1 MRWSHKTKE
10 ELVTEIRH
18 LKKELRVLEV
28 NERGNGTRLS
38 VAEELQKTVEN
49 LNLVGIVIEEDGVII
64 FCNVFA
70 SKMLGYE
77 FGELVGQNFFEVL
90 VPSEERELRF
100 TAFQQAMVKGG
111 LFEQKERTV
120 LTKAAQ
126 IKFVELN
133 STVFNDATEDTKYLT
148 IIGEDVTE
156 RRKVAEALGRSNAQL
171 QDIINNTSDL
181 IQLISMSGRFLYVNK
196 AWLEITGYGSD
207 ELANLRLKDILHP
220 DFAEEALLK
229 FDKIKAGEKIPDFEV
244 VFRRKDGRRLYLSGS
259 VNCRYDKETPT
270 AFRCIFHNSTA
281 KVRAERSS
289 KLYASIAQATIR
301 STNLDDLYV
310 NIHKELGEVID
321 VKNFF
326 IAQYDSAKSYLY
338 FPYYIDEYFD
348 SRVHFTKRKLGNGLT
363 EYAIA
368 ANKPL
373 ILRDEEI
380 YKLAEE
386 KSIYLYGVV
395 PKVMICV
402 PLRIGN
408 KVTGIIGLKSYERQ
422 NKYEQRDLELLD
434 FISGQVALA
443 IARKQAEDALA
454 RETAR
459 LTAIIE
465 GSSHLMWSVNRKM
478 LLTSFNQ
485 EYAQLIENQLNV
497 RPELTSS
504 NEKTGFRMVSQNDRR
519 VLEQKYKLAF
529 KGDQQHFEVQLDTP
543 DGEEK
548 WVEVYLNPI
557 INNDIIEEV
566 SGIGRDITDLKK
578 YQHDIVQ
585 AKEEAERSLK
595 VKERFLAN
603 MSHEIRTPMNG
614 VIGMIDLLTDTPL
627 NVEQKDYVLTIKK
640 SSETLLHILN
650 DILDL
655 AKIEAGKMALH
666 EAPLVF
672 KDVFDRLQ
680 ALFSQLATVKNNKI
694 ICTFAENLPDFVIA
708 DETRLLQI
716 LSNLTSNALKFT
728 ENGTVNISVSLVEK
742 RGKFNRIKVDV
753 EDSGIG
759 ITEENL
765 KMLFNAF
772 QQVDNS
778 TKKSFG
784 GTGLGLAI
792 SKELCRMMKGEVG
805 VTSEWGKGSTFWFTV
820 ELKET
825 LISPMMAKKDEPVF
839 KVLNHFD
846 KYHPYLLVV
855 DDNATNRKVASEI
868 LKKSGCE
875 VITADSGQKA
885 IKLVQASILDKPF
898 DIIFMDIQMPE
909 MDGIETTEHLRK
921 LNTKLPPIIAMTAYA
936 MKEDRDRFMANG
948 MNDYVPKPIRAEVLV
963 RKVAEWTAGQ
973 LSVISKQSS
982 DKISSPNNGLQTVNQ
997 QPQIESRTPEQ
1008 TSNIEHQTSNIEHP
1022 ISSIENFEILDQE
1035 IIKQLADSVGG
1046 DMSFVASILQGFE
1059 EEATEQIQ
1067 NAIEGYKANNCKQV
1081 QGELHTLKGNSGTL
1095 GAMRLHEITRIIEEK
1110 AKHCDFQLFK
1120 NEIVILQE
1128 EFEKFKKE
1136 IAKMSSE
1143 FYFIGSG
1150 SPPD

>member
-1 MRWSHKTKE
+1 MRWTHKTKE
-10 ELVTEIRH
+10 DLIAEIRH

-28 NERGNGTRLS
+28 NERSGEMPLS
-38 VAEELQKTVEN
+38 MASELEKTVEN
-49 LNLVGIVIEEDGVII
+49 LNLVGIVLEDNGTI
-64 FCNVFA
+64 VFSNSFA
-70 SKMLGYE
+70 NRVLGYE
-77 FGELVGQNFFEVL
+77 SGELVGKNFFDVL
-90 VPSEERELRF
+90 VPIEEREQRILSF
-100 TAFQQAMVKGG
+100 NQALEKGG
-111 LFEQKERTV
+111 LFEQRERTM
-120 LTKAAQ
+120 LSKTNQ
-126 IKFVELN
+126 IRYVELN
-133 STVFNDATEDTKYLT
+133 STIFNDATEDVRYLT
-148 IIGEDVTE
+148 VIGEDVTE
-156 RRKVAEALGRSNAQL
+156 RRKVAEALSRSNAQL

-196 AWLEITGYGSD
+196 AWLDITGYESD
-207 ELANLRLKDILHP
+207 ELATLRLKDILHP

-229 FDKIKAGEKIPDFEV
+229 FEKIKNGEKIADFEV

-259 VNCRYDKETPT
+259 VNCRYEKETPT
-270 AFRCIFHNSTA
+270 AYRCIFHNSTA

-289 KLYASIAQATIR
+289 NLYSNIAQATIR

-310 NIHKELGEVID
+310 NIHQELGKVID

-386 KSIYLYGVV
+386 KKIYLYGVV

-443 IARKQAEDALA
+443 IARKQAEDILA

-465 GSSHLMWSVNRKM
+465 GSSHLMWSVNRRM

-485 EYAQLIENQLNV
+485 EYLQLIENQLGV
-497 RPELTSS
+497 KPQLTLST
-504 NEKTGFRMVSQNDRR
+504 EKMGFRMVSFADRK
-519 VLEQKYKLAF
+519 VLEEKYKLAF
-529 KGDQQHFEVQLDTP
+529 KGEQQHFEVQLDSP

-548 WVEVYLNPI
+548 WVEVFLNPI
-557 INNDIIEEV
+557 KNNGNIEEV
-566 SGIGRDITDLKK
+566 SGIGRDITNLKK
-578 YQHDIVQ
+578 YQQDIVK
-585 AKEEAERSLK
+585 AKDEAERSLK

-614 VIGMIDLLTDTPL
+614 VIGMIDLMIDTPL
-627 NVEQKDYVLTIKK
+627 NEEQKDYVQTIRK

-655 AKIEAGKMALH
+655 AKIEAGKMALN
-666 EAPLVF
+666 EAPIVF
-672 KDVFDRLQ
+672 KDIFDRLQ
-680 ALFSQLATVKNNKI
+680 SLFNQVATAKNNKI
-694 ICTFAENLPDFVIA
+694 ITEYDDNLPEFVIA

-716 LSNLTSNALKFT
+716 LSNFTSNALKFT
-728 ENGTVNISVSLVEK
+728 ENGIVRIKSSLVER
-742 RGKFNRIKVDV
+742 RGKFNRIKV
-753 EDSGIG
+753 EIIDSGIG

-765 KMLFNAF
+765 KVLFNAF

-792 SKELCRMMKGEVG
+792 SKELCRMMKGDVG
-805 VTSEWGKGSTFWFTV
+805 VSSEWGKGSTFWFTI
-820 ELKET
+820 EIKQT
-825 LISPMMAKKDEPVF
+825 DISPMMTKKDEPVY

-868 LKKSGCE
+868 LRKSGCE

-909 MDGIETTEHLRK
+909 MDGIETTQILRQ
-921 LNTKLPPIIAMTAYA
+921 NNSDLPPIIAMTAYA

-963 RKVAEWTAGQ
+963 RKVAEWINKAPSAPRGGTFDSEVMDVKVLPRGAEGASLDNFQILDPEIINQ
-973 LSVISKQSS
+973 LS
-982 DKISSPNNGLQTVNQ
+982 
-997 QPQIESRTPEQ
+997 E
-1008 TSNIEHQTSNIEHP
+1008 
-1022 ISSIENFEILDQE
+1022 
-1035 IIKQLADSVGG
+1035 SVGG
-1046 DMSFVASILQGFE
+1046 DMNFVASILEGFE
-1059 EEATEQIQ
+1059 EEATEQINQ
-1067 NAIEGYKANNCKQV
+1067 AIEGYKTNNCKQV
-1081 QGELHTLKGNSGTL
+1081 QGELHTLKGNAGTL

-1110 AKHCDFQLFK
+1110 AKNCDFQVF
-1120 NEIVILQE
+1120 ESEVVILQE
-1128 EFEKFKKE
+1128 EFEEFKKE
-1136 IAKMSSE
+1136 LLKMKNK
-1143 FYFIGSG
+1143 
-1150 SPPD
+1150 

>member
-1 MRWSHKTKE
+1 MRWTHKTKE
-10 ELVTEIRH
+10 ELILEIRH

-28 NERGNGTRLS
+28 NERSGEMPLS
-38 VAEELQKTVEN
+38 MASELEKTVEN
-49 LNLVGIVIEEDGVII
+49 LNLVGIVLEDNGTIV
-64 FCNVFA
+64 FCNTFA
-70 SKMLGYE
+70 TKMLGYE
-77 FGELVGQNFFEVL
+77 MGELVGQNFFDVI
-90 VPSEERELRF
+90 VPAEEREQRIISF
-100 TAFQQAMVKGG
+100 KEAMEKGG
-111 LFEQKERTV
+111 LFEQKERTM
-120 LTKAAQ
+120 LSKSNQ
-126 IKFVELN
+126 LKYVELN
-133 STVFNDATEDTKYLT
+133 STIFNDATEDVRYLT
-148 IIGEDVTE
+148 VIGEDVTD
-156 RRKVAEALGRSNAQL
+156 RRKVAEALSRSNAQL
-171 QDIINNTSDL
+171 QDLINNTSDL
-181 IQLISMSGRFLYVNK
+181 IQIISISGRFLYVNK
-196 AWLEITGYGSD
+196 AWLENTGYESD
-207 ELANLRLKDILHP
+207 ELSSLRLKDVLHP
-220 DFAEEALLK
+220 DFASEALEK
-229 FDKIKAGEKIPDFEV
+229 FEKIKNGEKIADVEV

-259 VNCRYDKETPT
+259 VNCRFEKDIPT

-289 KLYASIAQATIR
+289 NLYASIAQATIR

-310 NIHKELGEVID
+310 NIHEELGKVID

-338 FPYYIDEYFD
+338 FPYYVDEYFD
-348 SRVHFTKRKLGNGLT
+348 SRVNFTKRKLGNGLT

-380 YKLAEE
+380 YQLAEE
-386 KSIYLYGVV
+386 KKIYLYGVV

-422 NKYEQRDLELLD
+422 NKYEQRDLLLLD

-443 IARKQAEDALA
+443 IARKQAEDMLA

-465 GSSHLMWSVNRKM
+465 GSSHLMWSVNRRM

-485 EYAQLIENQLNV
+485 EYAQLIESQLGV
-497 RPELTSS
+497 KPQLTLST
-504 NEKTGFRMVSQNDRR
+504 EKMGFRMVSQTDRK
-519 VLEQKYKLAF
+519 VLEDKYKAAF
-529 KGDQQHFEVQLDTP
+529 KGEQQHFEVQLDSP

-557 INNDIIEEV
+557 VNNGNIEEV

-578 YQHDIVQ
+578 YQQDIVK
-585 AKEEAERSLK
+585 AKDEAERSLK

-614 VIGMIDLLTDTPL
+614 VIGMIDLMIDTPL
-627 NVEQKDYVLTIKK
+627 NDEQRDYVQTIKK

-680 ALFSQLATVKNNKI
+680 ALFSQLAIVKNNKI
-694 ICTFAENLPDFVIA
+694 ICEFGNSLPEFVIA

-716 LSNLTSNALKFT
+716 LSNFTSNALKFT
-728 ENGTVNISVSLVEK
+728 ENGTVTIKANLVEK
-742 RGKFNRIKVDV
+742 RGKFNRIKVEV
-753 EDSGIG
+753 TDSGIG

-765 KMLFNAF
+765 KILFNAF

-792 SKELCRMMKGEVG
+792 SKELCRMMKGDVG
-805 VTSEWGKGSTFWFTV
+805 VHSEWGKGSTFWFTI
-820 ELKET
+820 EIKQT
-825 LISPMMAKKDEPVF
+825 DISPMMAKKDEPVF
-839 KVLNHFD
+839 QVVNHFNE
-846 KYHPYLLVV
+846 YHPYLLVV

-868 LKKSGCE
+868 LRKSGCE
-875 VITADSGQKA
+875 VLTADSGKKA
-885 IKLVQASILDKPF
+885 IELVQTSLTERPF

-909 MDGIETTEHLRK
+909 MDGVETTQHLRNLK
-921 LNTKLPPIIAMTAYA
+921 VSLPPIIAMTAYA

-948 MNDYVPKPIRAEVLV
+948 MNDYVPKPIRAEILV
-963 RKVAEWTAGQ
+963 RKVAEW
-973 LSVISKQSS
+973 VSKQLAEFKEQKQSTIIEIVQEETKLEIHQNVATTLEIQNPVNTS
-982 DKISSPNNGLQTVNQ
+982 TISIPDYDTELDK
-997 QPQIESRTPEQ
+997 
-1008 TSNIEHQTSNIEHP
+1008 
-1022 ISSIENFEILDQE
+1022 FAILDTE
-1035 IIKQLADSVGG
+1035 IVKQLADSVGG
-1046 DMSFVASILQGFE
+1046 DMGFVASIFEGFE
-1059 EEATEQIQ
+1059 EEAIEQI
-1067 NAIEGYKANNCKQV
+1067 NLAIEGHKANNCKQV

-1110 AKHCDFQLFK
+1110 AKYCDFQLFK
-1120 NEIVILQE
+1120 SEIIILQE
-1128 EFEKFKKE
+1128 EFDKFKKE
-1136 IAKMSSE
+1136 IVKMKES
-1143 FYFIGSG
+1143 
-1150 SPPD
+1150 

>member
-1 MRWSHKTKE
+1 MRWTHKTKE
-10 ELVTEIRH
+10 DLIAEIRH

-28 NERGNGTRLS
+28 NENSGEMPLS
-38 VAEELQKTVEN
+38 MASELEKTVEN
-49 LNLVGIVIEEDGVII
+49 LNLVGIVLEDNGTI
-64 FCNVFA
+64 VFSNSFA
-70 SKMLGYE
+70 NKVLGYE
-77 FGELVGQNFFEVL
+77 YGELVGKNFFDVL
-90 VPSEERELRF
+90 VPEQEREQRIQSF
-100 TAFQQAMVKGG
+100 NQAMEKGG
-111 LFEQKERTV
+111 LFDQKERTM
-120 LTKAAQ
+120 LSKTNQ
-126 IKFVELN
+126 IRYVELN
-133 STVFNDATEDTKYLT
+133 STIFNDATEEIRYLT
-148 IIGEDVTE
+148 VIGEDVTE
-156 RRKVAEALGRSNAQL
+156 RRKVAEALSRSNAQL

-196 AWLEITGYGSD
+196 AWLDITGYESD
-207 ELANLRLKDILHP
+207 ELATLRLKDILHP

-229 FDKIKAGEKIPDFEV
+229 FEKIKNGEKIADFEV

-270 AFRCIFHNSTA
+270 AYRCIFHNSTA

-289 KLYASIAQATIR
+289 NLYSNIAQATIR
-301 STNLDDLYV
+301 STNLDDLYL
-310 NIHKELGEVID
+310 NIHQELGKVID

-386 KSIYLYGVV
+386 KKIYLYGVV

-443 IARKQAEDALA
+443 IARKQAEDVLA

-465 GSSHLMWSVNRKM
+465 GSSHLMWSVNRRM

-485 EYAQLIENQLNV
+485 EYLQLIENQLGV
-497 RPELTSS
+497 KPQLTLST
-504 NEKTGFRMVSQNDRR
+504 EKMGFRMVSVEDRK
-519 VLEQKYKLAF
+519 VLEEKYKLAF
-529 KGDQQHFEVQLDTP
+529 KGEQQHFEVQLDSP

-548 WVEVYLNPI
+548 WVEVFLNPI
-557 INNDIIEEV
+557 KNNGNIEEV
-566 SGIGRDITDLKK
+566 SGIGRDITNLKK
-578 YQHDIVQ
+578 YQQDIVK
-585 AKEEAERSLK
+585 AKDEAERSLK

-614 VIGMIDLLTDTPL
+614 VIGMIDLMIDTPL
-627 NVEQKDYVLTIKK
+627 NEEQKDYVQTIRK

-655 AKIEAGKMALH
+655 AKIEAGKMALN

-672 KDVFDRLQ
+672 KDIFDRLQ
-680 ALFSQLATVKNNKI
+680 SLFNQVATAKNNKI
-694 ICTFAENLPDFVIA
+694 ITEYDDNLPEFVIA

-716 LSNLTSNALKFT
+716 LSNFTSNALKFT
-728 ENGTVNISVSLVEK
+728 ENGTVKIKSSLVEK
-742 RGKFNRIKVDV
+742 RGKFNRIKV
-753 EDSGIG
+753 EIIDSGIG

-765 KMLFNAF
+765 KILFNAF

-805 VTSEWGKGSTFWFTV
+805 VTSAWGKGSTFWFTI
-820 ELKET
+820 EIKQT
-825 LISPMMAKKDEPVF
+825 DISPMMAKKDEPVY
-839 KVLNHFD
+839 KVVNHFD
-846 KYHPYLLVV
+846 TYHPYLLVV

-868 LKKSGCE
+868 LRKSGCE

-909 MDGIETTEHLRK
+909 MDGIETTQILRQ
-921 LNTKLPPIIAMTAYA
+921 NNANLPPIIAMTAYA

-963 RKVAEWTAGQ
+963 RKVAEW
-973 LSVISKQSS
+973 VSKQLTINNEQSSSVPLAVKSS
-982 DKISSPNNGLQTVNQ
+982 DSKIAVNQ
-997 QPQIESRTPEQ
+997 SDIFLQPVKNDKLAIE
-1008 TSNIEHQTSNIEHP
+1008 
-1022 ISSIENFEILDQE
+1022 ENSQFTTHKSTLNNYQVLDPE
-1035 IIKQLADSVGG
+1035 IIKQLSDSVGG
-1046 DMSFVASILQGFE
+1046 DKSFVVSILEGFE
-1059 EEATEQIQ
+1059 EEATEQIA

-1081 QGELHTLKGNSGTL
+1081 QGELHTLKGNAGTL

-1110 AKHCDFQLFK
+1110 AKHCDFQVFE
-1120 NEIVILQE
+1120 NEIITLQD

-1136 IAKMSSE
+1136 LIKLKN
-1143 FYFIGSG
+1143 G
-1150 SPPD
+1150 

>member
-1 MRWSHKTKE
+1 MRWTHKTKE
-10 ELVTEIRH
+10 DLIAEIRH

-28 NERGNGTRLS
+28 NENSGEMPLS
-38 VAEELQKTVEN
+38 MASELEKTVEN
-49 LNLVGIVIEEDGVII
+49 LNLVGIVLEDNGTI
-64 FCNVFA
+64 VFSNSFA
-70 SKMLGYE
+70 NKVLGYE
-77 FGELVGQNFFEVL
+77 HGELVGKNFFDVL
-90 VPSEERELRF
+90 VPEQEREQRIQSF
-100 TAFQQAMVKGG
+100 NQAMEKGG
-111 LFEQKERTV
+111 LFDQKERTM
-120 LTKAAQ
+120 LSKTNQ
-126 IKFVELN
+126 IRYVELN
-133 STVFNDATEDTKYLT
+133 STIFNDATEEIRYLT
-148 IIGEDVTE
+148 VIGEDVTE
-156 RRKVAEALGRSNAQL
+156 RRKVAEALSRSNAQL

-196 AWLEITGYGSD
+196 AWLDITGYESD
-207 ELANLRLKDILHP
+207 ELATLRLKDILHP

-229 FDKIKAGEKIPDFEV
+229 FEKIKNGEKIADFEV

-270 AFRCIFHNSTA
+270 AYRCIFHNSTA

-289 KLYASIAQATIR
+289 NLYSNIAQATIR
-301 STNLDDLYV
+301 STNLDDLYL
-310 NIHKELGEVID
+310 NIHQELGKVID

-386 KSIYLYGVV
+386 KKIYLYGVV

-443 IARKQAEDALA
+443 IARKQAEDVLA

-465 GSSHLMWSVNRKM
+465 GSSHLMWSVNRRM

-485 EYAQLIENQLNV
+485 EYLQLIENQLGV
-497 RPELTSS
+497 KPQLTLST
-504 NEKTGFRMVSQNDRR
+504 EKMGFRMVSVEDRK
-519 VLEQKYKLAF
+519 VLEEKYKLAF
-529 KGDQQHFEVQLDTP
+529 KGEQQHFEVQLDSP

-548 WVEVYLNPI
+548 WVEVFLNPI
-557 INNDIIEEV
+557 KNNGNIEEV
-566 SGIGRDITDLKK
+566 SGIGRDITNLKK
-578 YQHDIVQ
+578 YQQDIVK
-585 AKEEAERSLK
+585 AKDEAERSLK

-614 VIGMIDLLTDTPL
+614 VIGMIDLMIDTPL
-627 NVEQKDYVLTIKK
+627 NEEQKDYVQTIRK

-655 AKIEAGKMALH
+655 AKIEAGKMALN

-672 KDVFDRLQ
+672 KDIFDRLQ
-680 ALFSQLATVKNNKI
+680 SLFNQVATAKNNKI
-694 ICTFAENLPDFVIA
+694 ITEYDDNLPEFVIA

-716 LSNLTSNALKFT
+716 LSNFTSNALKFT
-728 ENGTVNISVSLVEK
+728 ENGTVKIKSSLVEK
-742 RGKFNRIKVDV
+742 RGKFNRIKV
-753 EDSGIG
+753 EIIDSGIG

-765 KMLFNAF
+765 KILFNAF

-805 VTSEWGKGSTFWFTV
+805 VTSAWGKGSTFWFTI
-820 ELKET
+820 EIKQT
-825 LISPMMAKKDEPVF
+825 DISPMMAKKDEPVY
-839 KVLNHFD
+839 KVVNHFD
-846 KYHPYLLVV
+846 TYHPYLLVV

-868 LKKSGCE
+868 LRKSGCE

-909 MDGIETTEHLRK
+909 MDGIETTQILRQ
-921 LNTKLPPIIAMTAYA
+921 NNANLPPIIAMTAYA

-963 RKVAEWTAGQ
+963 RKVAEWVNKAPTAPRGGTFDN
-973 LSVISKQSS
+973 VFK
-982 DKISSPNNGLQTVNQ
+982 
-997 QPQIESRTPEQ
+997 
-1008 TSNIEHQTSNIEHP
+1008 SNILPSKVPPLGVRGLLDNHQV
-1022 ISSIENFEILDQE
+1022 LDPE
-1035 IIKQLADSVGG
+1035 IIKQLSDSVGG
-1046 DMSFVASILQGFE
+1046 DKSFVVSILEGFE
-1059 EEATEQIQ
+1059 EEATEQIA

-1081 QGELHTLKGNSGTL
+1081 QGELHTLKGNAGTL

-1110 AKHCDFQLFK
+1110 AKHCDFQVFE
-1120 NEIVILQE
+1120 NEIITLQN

-1136 IAKMSSE
+1136 IIILKN
-1143 FYFIGSG
+1143 G
-1150 SPPD
+1150 

>member
-10 ELVTEIRH
+10 DLISEIRH

-28 NERGNGTRLS
+28 NERAGEMPLS
-38 VAEELQKTVEN
+38 MASELEKTVEN
-49 LNLVGIVIEEDGVII
+49 LNLIGIVLEDTGTI
-64 FCNVFA
+64 VFSNSFA
-70 SKMLGYE
+70 NKVLGYE
-77 FGELVGQNFFEVL
+77 AGELVGKNFFDAL
-90 VPSEERELRF
+90 VPIEEQEQRILSF
-100 TAFQQAMVKGG
+100 KMAMEKGG
-111 LFEQKERTV
+111 LFEQKERTM
-120 LTKAAQ
+120 LSKSNQ
-126 IKFVELN
+126 IRYVELN
-133 STVFNDATEDTKYLT
+133 STIFNDATEDVRYLT
-148 IIGEDVTE
+148 VIGEDVTE
-156 RRKVAEALGRSNAQL
+156 RRKVSEALARSNAQL
-171 QDIINNTSDL
+171 QDLINNTSDL
-181 IQLISMSGRFLYVNK
+181 IQIISISGRFLYVNK
-196 AWLEITGYGSD
+196 AWIEITGYESD
-207 ELANLRLKDILHP
+207 ELATLRLKDILHP
-220 DFAEEALLK
+220 DFAEEAFLK
-229 FDKIKAGEKIPDFEV
+229 FEKIKNGEKIADFEV

-259 VNCRYDKETPT
+259 VNCRYEKETPT

-289 KLYASIAQATIR
+289 NLYASIAQATIR
-301 STNLDDLYV
+301 STNLDDLYL
-310 NIHKELGEVID
+310 NIHHELGKVID

-348 SRVHFTKRKLGNGLT
+348 NRVHFTKRKLGNGLT

-386 KSIYLYGVV
+386 NKIYLYGVV

-443 IARKQAEDALA
+443 IARKQAEDMLA

-465 GSSHLMWSVNRKM
+465 GSSHLMWSVNKRM

-485 EYAQLIENQLNV
+485 EYIQLIENQLGV
-497 RPELTSS
+497 KPELTLST
-504 NEKTGFRMVSQNDRR
+504 ERMGFRMVSQGDRK
-519 VLEQKYKLAF
+519 VLEEKYKLAF
-529 KGDQQHFEVQLDTP
+529 KGDQQHFEVQLDSP

-548 WVEVYLNPI
+548 WVEVFLNPI
-557 INNDIIEEV
+557 KNNGNIEEV
-566 SGIGRDITDLKK
+566 SGIGRDITNLKK
-578 YQHDIVQ
+578 YQQDIVK

-614 VIGMIDLLTDTPL
+614 VIGMIDLMIDTPL
-627 NVEQKDYVLTIKK
+627 NEEQKDYVQTIRK

-655 AKIEAGKMALH
+655 AKIEAGKMALN

-680 ALFSQLATVKNNKI
+680 SLFNQVANAKNNKI
-694 ICTFAENLPDFVIA
+694 ICEFDEKLPEFVIA

-728 ENGTVNISVSLVEK
+728 ENGTIKIKAYLIEK
-742 RGKFNRIKVDV
+742 RGKFNRIKV
-753 EDSGIG
+753 EIIDSGIG

-805 VTSEWGKGSTFWFTV
+805 VTSEWGKGSTFWFTI
-820 ELKET
+820 EIKQT
-825 LISPMMAKKDEPVF
+825 DISPMMSKKDEPVYQ
-839 KVLNHFD
+839 VLNHFQT
-846 KYHPYLLVV
+846 YHPYLLVV

-868 LKKSGCE
+868 LRKSGCE

-885 IKLVQASILDKPF
+885 INLVKASMLDKPF

-909 MDGIETTEHLRK
+909 MDGVETTQHLRD
-921 LNTKLPPIIAMTAYA
+921 LNVSLPPIIAMTAYA

-948 MNDYVPKPIRAEVLV
+948 MNDYVPKPIRAEILV
-963 RKVAEWTAGQ
+963 RKVAEWINRKSIINLEQKSIQNEHSHSLPREKKGDN
-973 LSVISKQSS
+973 VIH
-982 DKISSPNNGLQTVNQ
+982 NQ
-997 QPQIESRTPEQ
+997 ELTTQYPALNT
-1008 TSNIEHQTSNIEHP
+1008 
-1022 ISSIENFEILDQE
+1022 FEVLDTT
-1035 IIKQLADSVGG
+1035 IIKQLSDSVGG
-1046 DMSFVASILQGFE
+1046 DMSFVASILEGFE
-1059 EEATEQIQ
+1059 EEATEQIK
-1067 NAIEGYKANNCKQV
+1067 NAIEGYKTHNYRQI
-1081 QGELHTLKGNSGTL
+1081 QGELHTLKGNAGTL

-1110 AKHCDFQLFK
+1110 AKYLDFQLF
-1120 NEIVILQE
+1120 ESEVITLQE
-1128 EFEKFKKE
+1128 EFEKFRKE
-1136 IAKMSSE
+1136 LIKMNE
-1143 FYFIGSG
+1143 K
-1150 SPPD
+1150 

>member
-1 MRWSHKTKE
+1 MRWTHKTKE
-10 ELVTEIRH
+10 DLIAEIRH

-28 NERGNGTRLS
+28 NENSGEMPLS
-38 VAEELQKTVEN
+38 MASELEKTVEN
-49 LNLVGIVIEEDGVII
+49 LNLVGIVLEDNGTI
-64 FCNVFA
+64 VFSNSFA
-70 SKMLGYE
+70 NKVLGYE
-77 FGELVGQNFFEVL
+77 YGELVGKNFFDVL
-90 VPSEERELRF
+90 VPEQEREQRIQSF
-100 TAFQQAMVKGG
+100 NQAMEKGG
-111 LFEQKERTV
+111 LFDQKERTM
-120 LTKAAQ
+120 LSKTNQ
-126 IKFVELN
+126 IRYVELN
-133 STVFNDATEDTKYLT
+133 STIFNDATEEIRYLT
-148 IIGEDVTE
+148 VIGEDVTE
-156 RRKVAEALGRSNAQL
+156 RRKVAEALSRSNAQL

-196 AWLEITGYGSD
+196 AWLDITGYESD
-207 ELANLRLKDILHP
+207 ELATLRLKDILHP

-229 FDKIKAGEKIPDFEV
+229 FEKIKNGEKIADFEV

-270 AFRCIFHNSTA
+270 AYRCIFHNSTA

-289 KLYASIAQATIR
+289 NLYSNIAQATIR
-301 STNLDDLYV
+301 STNLDDLYL
-310 NIHKELGEVID
+310 NIHQELGKVID

-386 KSIYLYGVV
+386 KKIYLYGVV

-443 IARKQAEDALA
+443 IARKQAEDVLA

-465 GSSHLMWSVNRKM
+465 GSSHLMWSVNRRM

-485 EYAQLIENQLNV
+485 EYLQLIENQLGV
-497 RPELTSS
+497 KPQLTLST
-504 NEKTGFRMVSQNDRR
+504 EKMGFRMVSVEDRK
-519 VLEQKYKLAF
+519 VLEEKYKLAF
-529 KGDQQHFEVQLDTP
+529 KGEQQHFEVQLDSP

-548 WVEVYLNPI
+548 WVEVFLNPI
-557 INNDIIEEV
+557 KNNGNIEEV
-566 SGIGRDITDLKK
+566 SGIGRDITNLKK
-578 YQHDIVQ
+578 YQQDIVK
-585 AKEEAERSLK
+585 AKDEAERSLK

-614 VIGMIDLLTDTPL
+614 VIGMIDLMIDTPL
-627 NVEQKDYVLTIKK
+627 NEEQKDYVQTIRK

-655 AKIEAGKMALH
+655 AKIEAGKMALN

-672 KDVFDRLQ
+672 KDIFDRLQ
-680 ALFSQLATVKNNKI
+680 SLFNQVATAKNNKI
-694 ICTFAENLPDFVIA
+694 ITEYDDNLPEFVIA

-716 LSNLTSNALKFT
+716 LSNFTSNALKFT
-728 ENGTVNISVSLVEK
+728 ENGTVKIKSSLVEK
-742 RGKFNRIKVDV
+742 RGKFNRIKV
-753 EDSGIG
+753 EIIDSGIG

-765 KMLFNAF
+765 KILFNAF

-805 VTSEWGKGSTFWFTV
+805 VTSAWGKGSTFWFTI
-820 ELKET
+820 EIKQT
-825 LISPMMAKKDEPVF
+825 DISPMMAKKDEPVY
-839 KVLNHFD
+839 KVVNHFD
-846 KYHPYLLVV
+846 TYHPYLLVV

-868 LKKSGCE
+868 LRKSGCE

-909 MDGIETTEHLRK
+909 MDGIETTQILRQ
-921 LNTKLPPIIAMTAYA
+921 NNANLPPIIAMTAYA

-963 RKVAEWTAGQ
+963 RKVAEWVNKAPTAPRGGTFDN
-973 LSVISKQSS
+973 VFK
-982 DKISSPNNGLQTVNQ
+982 
-997 QPQIESRTPEQ
+997 
-1008 TSNIEHQTSNIEHP
+1008 SNILPSKVPPLGVRGLLDNHQV
-1022 ISSIENFEILDQE
+1022 LDPE
-1035 IIKQLADSVGG
+1035 IIKQLSDSVGG
-1046 DMSFVASILQGFE
+1046 DKSFVVSILEGFE
-1059 EEATEQIQ
+1059 EEATEQIA

-1081 QGELHTLKGNSGTL
+1081 QGELHTLKGNAGTL

-1110 AKHCDFQLFK
+1110 AKHCDFQVFE
-1120 NEIVILQE
+1120 NEIITLQN

-1136 IAKMSSE
+1136 IIILKN
-1143 FYFIGSG
+1143 G
-1150 SPPD
+1150 

>member
-1 MRWSHKTKE
+1 MRWTHKTKE
-10 ELVTEIRH
+10 DLITEIRH

-28 NERGNGTRLS
+28 NERAGEMPLS
-38 VAEELQKTVEN
+38 MASELEKTVEN
-49 LNLVGIVIEEDGVII
+49 LNLVGIVLAEDGTII
-64 FCNVFA
+64 FCNTFA
-70 SKMLGYE
+70 INILGYSLE
-77 FGELVGQNFFEVL
+77 ELVGKNFFDIL
-90 VPSEERELRF
+90 VPIDEREKRILSF
-100 TAFQQAMVKGG
+100 KDALEKGG
-111 LFEQKERTV
+111 MFEEKERTL
-120 LTKAAQ
+120 LTKSNQ
-126 IKFVELN
+126 IRYVELN
-133 STVFNDATEDTKYLT
+133 STIFNDATEDIRYLT
-148 IIGEDVTE
+148 VIGEDVTE
-156 RRKVAEALGRSNAQL
+156 RRKVSEALARTNAQL

-196 AWLEITGYGSD
+196 AWLEITGYESD
-207 ELANLRLKDILHP
+207 ELATLRLKDVLHP

-229 FDKIKAGEKIPDFEV
+229 FEKIKNGEKIADFEV

-270 AFRCIFHNSTA
+270 AYRCIFHNSTA

-289 KLYASIAQATIR
+289 NLYSNIAQATIR

-310 NIHKELGEVID
+310 NIHQELGKVID

-363 EYAIA
+363 EFAIA

-386 KSIYLYGVV
+386 KKIYLYGVV

-443 IARKQAEDALA
+443 IARKQAEDMLA

-465 GSSHLMWSVNRKM
+465 GSSHLMWSVNRRM
-478 LLTSFNQ
+478 ALTSFNQ
-485 EYAQLIENQLNV
+485 EYSQLIENQLGV
-497 RPELTSS
+497 KPQLSLST
-504 NEKTGFRMVSQNDRR
+504 EKMGFRMVSQTDRK
-519 VLEQKYKLAF
+519 VLESHYREAF
-529 KGDQQHFEVQLDTP
+529 KGEQQHFEVQLDSD

-557 INNDIIEEV
+557 VNHGNIEEV
-566 SGIGRDITDLKK
+566 SGIGRDITNLKK
-578 YQHDIVQ
+578 YQQDIVK
-585 AKEEAERSLK
+585 AKDEAERSLK

-614 VIGMIDLLTDTPL
+614 VIGMIDLMIDTPL
-627 NVEQKDYVLTIKK
+627 NEEQKDYVQTIRK

-655 AKIEAGKMALH
+655 AKIEAGKMALN
-666 EAPLVF
+666 EAPIVF

-680 ALFSQLATVKNNKI
+680 SLFNQVANAKNNKI
-694 ICTFAENLPDFVIA
+694 ICEINDNLPEFVIA

-716 LSNLTSNALKFT
+716 LSNFTSNALKFT
-728 ENGTVNISVSLVEK
+728 ENGFIRIKADLVEK
-742 RGKFNRIKVDV
+742 RGKFSRIKV
-753 EDSGIG
+753 EIIDSGIG

-805 VTSEWGKGSTFWFTV
+805 VTSQWGKGSTFWFTI
-820 ELKET
+820 EIKQT
-825 LISPMMAKKDEPVF
+825 DISPMMTKKDEPIF

-846 KYHPYLLVV
+846 TYHPYLLVV

-885 IKLVQASILDKPF
+885 IKLVQASILDRPF

-909 MDGIETTEHLRK
+909 MDGVETTQILRNN
-921 LNTKLPPIIAMTAYA
+921 NTNLPPIIAMTAYA

-963 RKVAEWTAGQ
+963 RKVAEWIGKKE
-973 LSVISKQSS
+973 LGIGGLVISNQLLVTGESETVNESQIGTSAVPNSPVTNNQLQIPNPQSL
-982 DKISSPNNGLQTVNQ
+982 IPNNYEV
-997 QPQIESRTPEQ
+997 
-1008 TSNIEHQTSNIEHP
+1008 
-1022 ISSIENFEILDQE
+1022 LDKE
-1035 IIKQLADSVGG
+1035 IIKQLSDSVGG
-1046 DMSFVASILQGFE
+1046 DMSFVASILEGFE
-1059 EEATEQIQ
+1059 EEATEQIA

-1081 QGELHTLKGNSGTL
+1081 QGELHTLKGNAGTL

-1110 AKHCDFQLFK
+1110 AKHCDFQQFE
-1120 NEIVILQE
+1120 NEAIVLQE

-1136 IAKMSSE
+1136 LRGEKEKWLIEGK
-1143 FYFIGSG
+1143 
-1150 SPPD
+1150 

>member
-1 MRWSHKTKE
+1 MRWTHKTKE
-10 ELVTEIRH
+10 NLISEIRH

-28 NERGNGTRLS
+28 NERAGEMPLS
-38 VAEELQKTVEN
+38 MASELEKTVEN
-49 LNLVGIVIEEDGVII
+49 LNLVGIVLDENGVIV
-64 FCNVFA
+64 FCNKFA
-70 SKMLGYE
+70 MKMLGYTLDE
-77 FGELVGQNFFEVL
+77 IVGKNFFDVL
-90 VPSEERELRF
+90 VPANEREKRIKSF
-100 TAFQQAMVKGG
+100 KAAMEKGG
-111 LFEQKERTV
+111 MFEEKERTM
-120 LTKAAQ
+120 LTKSNQ
-126 IKFVELN
+126 ICFVELN
-133 STVFNDATEDTKYLT
+133 STIFNDATEEVRYLT
-148 IIGEDVTE
+148 VIGEDVTE
-156 RRKVAEALGRSNAQL
+156 RRKVSEALARTNAQL

-196 AWLEITGYGSD
+196 AWLDITGYESD
-207 ELANLRLKDILHP
+207 ELASLRLKDILHP

-229 FDKIKAGEKIPDFEV
+229 FEKIKNGEKIADFEV

-270 AFRCIFHNSTA
+270 AYRCIFHNSTA

-289 KLYASIAQATIR
+289 NLYSNIAQATIR

-310 NIHKELGEVID
+310 NIHQELGKVID

-380 YKLAEE
+380 YKLAED
-386 KSIYLYGVV
+386 KTIYLYGVV

-443 IARKQAEDALA
+443 IARKQAEDLLA

-465 GSSHLMWSVNRKM
+465 GSSHLMWSVNRRM
-478 LLTSFNQ
+478 SLTSFNQ
-485 EYAQLIENQLNV
+485 EYSQLIENQLGMK
-497 RPELTSS
+497 PQLALST
-504 NEKTGFRMVSQNDRR
+504 EKVGFRMVSSKDRK
-519 VLEQKYKLAF
+519 VLESKYREAF
-529 KGDQQHFEVQLDTP
+529 KGDQQHFEVQLDTA

-548 WVEVYLNPI
+548 WVEVFLNPI
-557 INNDIIEEV
+557 KNNDNIEEV
-566 SGIGRDITDLKK
+566 SGIGRDITNLKK
-578 YQHDIVQ
+578 YQQDIVK
-585 AKEEAERSLK
+585 AKDEAERSLK

-614 VIGMIDLLTDTPL
+614 VIGMIDLMIDTPL
-627 NVEQKDYVLTIKK
+627 NDEQKDYVQTIRK

-655 AKIEAGKMALH
+655 AKIEAGKMALN

-680 ALFSQLATVKNNKI
+680 SLFNQVAIAKNNKI
-694 ICTFAENLPDFVIA
+694 ISEFDDNLPEFVIA

-716 LSNLTSNALKFT
+716 LSNFTSNALKFT
-728 ENGTVNISVSLVEK
+728 ENGIVKIKVSLIEK
-742 RGKFNRIKVDV
+742 RGKFNRIKV
-753 EDSGIG
+753 EIIDSGIG

-765 KMLFNAF
+765 KILFNAF

-805 VTSEWGKGSTFWFTV
+805 VTSEWGKGSTFWFTI
-820 ELKET
+820 EIKQT
-825 LISPMMAKKDEPVF
+825 DISPMMAKKDQSVYQI
-839 KVLNHFD
+839 LNHFD
-846 KYHPYLLVV
+846 TYHPYLLVV
-855 DDNATNRKVASEI
+855 DDNSTNRKVASEI
-868 LKKSGCE
+868 LRKSGCE

-885 IKLVQASILDKPF
+885 IQLVQASILDKPF

-909 MDGIETTEHLRK
+909 MDGIETTQILRQN
-921 LNTKLPPIIAMTAYA
+921 NTNLPPVIAMTAYA

-963 RKVAEWTAGQ
+963 RKVAEWVNRKLTIYNEQ
-973 LSVISKQSS
+973 SNSISQTVKSNELSVISNQSKNINVEFQALDS
-982 DKISSPNNGLQTVNQ
+982 ETLLINDQLDTINNSQLN
-997 QPQIESRTPEQ
+997 
-1008 TSNIEHQTSNIEHP
+1008 
-1022 ISSIENFEILDQE
+1022 NFQILDPE
-1035 IIKQLADSVGG
+1035 IINQLSDSVGG
-1046 DMSFVASILQGFE
+1046 DMSFVISILEGFE
-1059 EEATEQIQ
+1059 VEATVQIA
-1067 NAIEGYKANNCKQV
+1067 NAIEGFKVNNCKQV
-1081 QGELHTLKGNSGTL
+1081 QEELHTLKGNSGTL

-1110 AKHCDFQLFK
+1110 SKFCDFQLF
-1120 NEIVILQE
+1120 ESEAIVLSR
-1128 EFEKFKKE
+1128 EFEKFKE
-1136 IAKMSSE
+1136 ALLKMKNK
-1143 FYFIGSG
+1143 
-1150 SPPD
+1150 

>member
-1 MRWSHKTKE
+1 MRWTHKTKE
-10 ELVTEIRH
+10 DLIAEIRH

-28 NERGNGTRLS
+28 NERLGEMPLS
-38 VAEELQKTVEN
+38 MASELEKTVEN
-49 LNLVGIVIEEDGVII
+49 LNLIGIVLEDTGVI
-64 FCNVFA
+64 VFSNSFA
-70 SKMLGYE
+70 NKILGYE
-77 FGELVGQNFFEVL
+77 YGELVGKNFFDAL
-90 VPSEERELRF
+90 VPIEEREQRILSF
-100 TAFQQAMVKGG
+100 KMALEKGG
-111 LFEQKERTV
+111 LFEQKERTM
-120 LTKAAQ
+120 LSKTNQ
-126 IKFVELN
+126 IRYVELN
-133 STVFNDATEDTKYLT
+133 STIFNDATEEVRFLT
-148 IIGEDVTE
+148 VIGEDVTE
-156 RRKVAEALGRSNAQL
+156 RRRVSEALARSNAQL
-171 QDIINNTSDL
+171 QDLINNTSDL
-181 IQLISMSGRFLYVNK
+181 IQIISISGRFLYVNK
-196 AWLEITGYGSD
+196 AWIEITGYESD
-207 ELANLRLKDILHP
+207 ELATLRLKDILHP
-220 DFAEEALLK
+220 DFAEEALQK
-229 FDKIKAGEKIPDFEV
+229 FEKIKNGEKIADFEV
-244 VFRRKDGRRLYLSGS
+244 VYRRKDGRRLYLSGS
-259 VNCRYDKETPT
+259 VNCRYEKETPT

-289 KLYASIAQATIR
+289 NLYASIAQATIR
-301 STNLDDLYV
+301 STNLDDLYL
-310 NIHKELGEVID
+310 NIHQELGKVID

-348 SRVHFTKRKLGNGLT
+348 NRMNFTKRKLGNGLT
-363 EYAIA
+363 EFAIA

-386 KSIYLYGVV
+386 KKIYLYGVV

-443 IARKQAEDALA
+443 IARKQAEDMLA

-465 GSSHLMWSVNRKM
+465 GSSHLMWSVNRRM

-485 EYAQLIENQLNV
+485 EYIQLIENQLGV
-497 RPELTSS
+497 KPELTLST
-504 NEKTGFRMVSQNDRR
+504 ERIGFRMVSQADRK
-519 VLEQKYKLAF
+519 VLEEKYKLAF
-529 KGDQQHFEVQLDTP
+529 KGDQQHFEVQLDSP

-548 WVEVYLNPI
+548 WVEVFLNPI
-557 INNDIIEEV
+557 KNNGNIEEV
-566 SGIGRDITDLKK
+566 SGIGRDITNLKK
-578 YQHDIVQ
+578 YQQEIVK

-614 VIGMIDLLTDTPL
+614 VIGMIDLMIDTPL
-627 NVEQKDYVLTIKK
+627 NKEQKDYVQTIRK

-655 AKIEAGKMALH
+655 AKIEAGKMALN

-672 KDVFDRLQ
+672 KDIFDRLQ
-680 ALFSQLATVKNNKI
+680 SLFNQVATAKNNKI
-694 ICTFAENLPDFVIA
+694 ICEFDDNLPEFVIA

-728 ENGTVNISVSLVEK
+728 ENGIVKIKVKLIER
-742 RGKFNRIKVDV
+742 RGKFNRIKV
-753 EDSGIG
+753 EIIDSGIG

-805 VTSEWGKGSTFWFTV
+805 VSSEWGKGSTFWFTI
-820 ELKET
+820 EIKQT
-825 LISPMMAKKDEPVF
+825 DISPMMSKKDEPVYQM
-839 KVLNHFD
+839 LNHFQT
-846 KYHPYLLVV
+846 YHPYLLVV

-885 IKLVQASILDKPF
+885 IDLIKVSLLNKPF
-898 DIIFMDIQMPE
+898 DIIFMDIQMPG
-909 MDGIETTEHLRK
+909 MDGVETTQYLRDLK
-921 LNTKLPPIIAMTAYA
+921 VSLPPIIAMTAYA

-948 MNDYVPKPIRAEVLV
+948 MNDYVPKPIRAEILV
-963 RKVAEWTAGQ
+963 RKVAEWVNKQ
-973 LSVISKQSS
+973 LTIRHEQSTIKS
-982 DKISSPNNGLQTVNQ
+982 LESAVNLHELAVTSETLKNVRVGEIEKLPLTTYSSQLNNFKIIDP
-997 QPQIESRTPEQ
+997 
-1008 TSNIEHQTSNIEHP
+1008 
-1022 ISSIENFEILDQE
+1022 E
-1035 IIKQLADSVGG
+1035 IIKQLTDSVGG
-1046 DMSFVASILQGFE
+1046 DLSFVASILEGFE
-1059 EEATEQIQ
+1059 EEANEQIK
-1067 NAIEGYKANNCKQV
+1067 NAIQGYNNHNCQQV
-1081 QGELHTLKGNSGTL
+1081 QGELHTLKGNAGTL
-1095 GAMRLHEITRIIEEK
+1095 GAMRLHEITKIIEEK
-1110 AKHCDFQLFK
+1110 AKNCDFQLFE
-1120 NEIVILQE
+1120 NHIIILQE
-1128 EFEKFKKE
+1128 EFEKFKTELSRMNKGGE
-1136 IAKMSSE
+1136 
-1143 FYFIGSG
+1143 
-1150 SPPD
+1150 

>member
-1 MRWSHKTKE
+1 MRWTHKTKE
-10 ELVTEIRH
+10 DLIAEIRH

-28 NERGNGTRLS
+28 NEREGEMPLS
-38 VAEELQKTVEN
+38 MASELEKTVEN
-49 LNLVGIVIEEDGVII
+49 LNLVGIVLEENGTII
-64 FCNVFA
+64 FCNTFA
-70 SKMLGYE
+70 INILGYSLE
-77 FGELVGQNFFEVL
+77 ELVGKNFFDIL
-90 VPSEERELRF
+90 VPIDEREKRILSF
-100 TAFQQAMVKGG
+100 KDAMEKGG
-111 LFEQKERTV
+111 MFEEKERTL
-120 LTKAAQ
+120 LTKSNQ
-126 IKFVELN
+126 IRYVELN
-133 STVFNDATEDTKYLT
+133 STIFSDATEDIRYLT
-148 IIGEDVTE
+148 VIGEDVTE
-156 RRKVAEALGRSNAQL
+156 RRKVSEALARTNAQL

-196 AWLEITGYGSD
+196 AWLEITGYESD

-220 DFAEEALLK
+220 DFAAEALLK
-229 FDKIKAGEKIPDFEV
+229 FEKIKNGEKIADFEV

-270 AFRCIFHNSTA
+270 AYRCIFHNSTA

-289 KLYASIAQATIR
+289 NLYSSIAQATIR

-310 NIHKELGEVID
+310 NIHQELGKVID

-363 EYAIA
+363 EFAIA

-386 KSIYLYGVV
+386 KRIYLYGVV

-443 IARKQAEDALA
+443 IARKQAEDMLA

-465 GSSHLMWSVNRKM
+465 GSSHLMWSVNRRM
-478 LLTSFNQ
+478 ALTSFNQ
-485 EYAQLIENQLNV
+485 EYSQLIENQLGV
-497 RPELTSS
+497 KPQLSLST
-504 NEKTGFRMVSQNDRR
+504 EKMGFRMVSQTDRK
-519 VLEQKYKLAF
+519 VLESHYREAF
-529 KGDQQHFEVQLDTP
+529 KGEQQHFEVQLDSD

-557 INNDIIEEV
+557 VNHGNIEEV

-578 YQHDIVQ
+578 YQHDIVK
-585 AKEEAERSLK
+585 AKDEAERSLK

-614 VIGMIDLLTDTPL
+614 VIGMIDLMIDTPL
-627 NVEQKDYVLTIKK
+627 NEEQKDYVQTIRK

-655 AKIEAGKMALH
+655 AKIEAGKMALN
-666 EAPLVF
+666 EAPIVF

-680 ALFSQLATVKNNKI
+680 SLFNQVATAKNNKI
-694 ICTFAENLPDFVIA
+694 VCEINDNLPEFVIA

-716 LSNLTSNALKFT
+716 LSNFTSNALKFT
-728 ENGTVNISVSLVEK
+728 ENGTIRIKADLVEK
-742 RGKFNRIKVDV
+742 RGKFNRIKV
-753 EDSGIG
+753 EIIDSGIG

-805 VTSEWGKGSTFWFTV
+805 VTSEWGKGSTFWFTI
-820 ELKET
+820 EIKQT
-825 LISPMMAKKDEPVF
+825 DISPMMSKKDEPIF

-846 KYHPYLLVV
+846 TYHPYLLVV

-885 IKLVQASILDKPF
+885 IKLVQASILDRPF

-909 MDGIETTEHLRK
+909 MDGVETTQILRNNNK
-921 LNTKLPPIIAMTAYA
+921 NLPPIIAMTAYA

-963 RKVAEWTAGQ
+963 RKVAEWIGKKGLGSGELVISNQLLVNDTNPKVLTTNNPQEHLPSQIANNLITNNQLPITNNYELNNFQVLEKEIIQQ
-973 LSVISKQSS
+973 LS
-982 DKISSPNNGLQTVNQ
+982 
-997 QPQIESRTPEQ
+997 
-1008 TSNIEHQTSNIEHP
+1008 
-1022 ISSIENFEILDQE
+1022 
-1035 IIKQLADSVGG
+1035 DSVGG
-1046 DMSFVASILQGFE
+1046 DMSFVASILEGFE
-1059 EEATEQIQ
+1059 EEATEQIA
-1067 NAIEGYKANNCKQV
+1067 NAIEGYKTNNCKQV
-1081 QGELHTLKGNSGTL
+1081 QGELHTLKGNAGTL

-1110 AKHCDFQLFK
+1110 AKHCDFQQFE
-1120 NEIVILQE
+1120 NEVVVLQE

-1136 IAKMSSE
+1136 MSKIKNE
-1143 FYFIGSG
+1143 
-1150 SPPD
+1150 

>member
-1 MRWSHKTKE
+1 MRWTHKTKE
-10 ELVTEIRH
+10 DLIAEIRH

-28 NERGNGTRLS
+28 NERSGEMPLS
-38 VAEELQKTVEN
+38 MASELEKTVEN
-49 LNLVGIVIEEDGVII
+49 LNLVGIVLEDNGTI
-64 FCNVFA
+64 VFSNSFA
-70 SKMLGYE
+70 NKVLGYE
-77 FGELVGQNFFEVL
+77 HGELVGKNFFDVL
-90 VPSEERELRF
+90 VPEDEREQRIQSF
-100 TAFQQAMVKGG
+100 IQAMEKGG
-111 LFEQKERTV
+111 LFDQKERTM
-120 LTKAAQ
+120 LSKTNQ
-126 IKFVELN
+126 IRYVELN
-133 STVFNDATEDTKYLT
+133 STIFNDATEDVRFLT
-148 IIGEDVTE
+148 VIGEDVTE
-156 RRKVAEALGRSNAQL
+156 RRKVSEALSRSNAQL

-196 AWLEITGYGSD
+196 AWLEITGYESD
-207 ELANLRLKDILHP
+207 ELATLRLKDILHP

-229 FDKIKAGEKIPDFEV
+229 FEKIKNGEKIADFEV

-270 AFRCIFHNSTA
+270 AYRCIFHNSTA

-289 KLYASIAQATIR
+289 NLYSNIAQATIR
-301 STNLDDLYV
+301 STNLDSLYV
-310 NIHKELGEVID
+310 NIHEELGKVID

-386 KSIYLYGVV
+386 KKIYLYGVV

-443 IARKQAEDALA
+443 IARKQAEDMLA

-465 GSSHLMWSVNRKM
+465 GSSHLMWSVNRRM
-478 LLTSFNQ
+478 ALTSFNQ
-485 EYAQLIENQLNV
+485 EYSQLIENQLGV
-497 RPELTSS
+497 KPQLTIST
-504 NEKTGFRMVSQNDRR
+504 EKVGFRMVTLMDRK
-519 VLEQKYKLAF
+519 VLESKYREAF
-529 KGDQQHFEVQLDTP
+529 KGDQQHFEVQLDSP

-548 WVEVYLNPI
+548 WVEVFLNPI
-557 INNDIIEEV
+557 KTNGNIEEV
-566 SGIGRDITDLKK
+566 SGIGRDITNLKK
-578 YQHDIVQ
+578 YQQDIVK
-585 AKEEAERSLK
+585 AKDEAERSLK

-614 VIGMIDLLTDTPL
+614 VIGMIDLMIDTPL
-627 NVEQKDYVLTIKK
+627 NEEQKDYVQTIRK

-655 AKIEAGKMALH
+655 AKIEAGKMALN

-680 ALFSQLATVKNNKI
+680 SLFNQVASVKNNKI
-694 ICTFAENLPDFVIA
+694 ITEFDETLPEFVIA

-716 LSNLTSNALKFT
+716 LSNFTSNALKFT
-728 ENGTVNISVSLVEK
+728 ENGTVKIKAKLVEK
-742 RGKFNRIKVDV
+742 RGKFNRIKV
-753 EDSGIG
+753 EIIDSGIG

-805 VTSEWGKGSTFWFTV
+805 VTSEWGKGSTFWFTI
-820 ELKET
+820 EIKQT
-825 LISPMMAKKDEPVF
+825 DISPMMAKKDEPVY
-839 KVLNHFD
+839 KILNHFD
-846 KYHPYLLVV
+846 TYHPYLLVV

-868 LKKSGCE
+868 LRKSGCE

-909 MDGIETTEHLRK
+909 MDGVETTQILRK
-921 LNTKLPPIIAMTAYA
+921 NNINLPPIIAMTAYA

-963 RKVAEWTAGQ
+963 RKVAEWVGKKELVTGGLVTGELVIGNQTNEVLQIVNDSSQVIDNQ
-973 LSVISKQSS
+973 LLIT
-982 DKISSPNNGLQTVNQ
+982 NNHSLITDN
-997 QPQIESRTPEQ
+997 
-1008 TSNIEHQTSNIEHP
+1008 HQV
-1022 ISSIENFEILDQE
+1022 LDPE
-1035 IIKQLADSVGG
+1035 IIKQLSDSVGG
-1046 DMSFVASILQGFE
+1046 DMSFVVSILEGFE
-1059 EEATEQIQ
+1059 EEATEQIA

-1081 QGELHTLKGNSGTL
+1081 QGELHTLKGNAGTL

-1110 AKHCDFQLFK
+1110 AKHCDFQVF
-1120 NEIVILQE
+1120 ESEAVILQE
-1128 EFEKFKKE
+1128 EFEKFKRE
-1136 IAKMSSE
+1136 LSKMK
-1143 FYFIGSG
+1143 I
-1150 SPPD
+1150 

>member
-1 MRWSHKTKE
+1 MRWTHKTKE
-10 ELVTEIRH
+10 DLIAEIRH

-28 NERGNGTRLS
+28 NENSGEMPLS
-38 VAEELQKTVEN
+38 MASELEKTVEN
-49 LNLVGIVIEEDGVII
+49 LNLVGIVLEDNGTI
-64 FCNVFA
+64 VFSNSFA
-70 SKMLGYE
+70 NKVLGYE
-77 FGELVGQNFFEVL
+77 YGELVGKNFFDVL
-90 VPSEERELRF
+90 VPEQEREQRIQSF
-100 TAFQQAMVKGG
+100 NQAMEKGG
-111 LFEQKERTV
+111 LFDQKERTM
-120 LTKAAQ
+120 LSKTNQ
-126 IKFVELN
+126 IRYVELN
-133 STVFNDATEDTKYLT
+133 STIFNDATEDIRYLT
-148 IIGEDVTE
+148 VIGEDVTE
-156 RRKVAEALGRSNAQL
+156 RRKVAEALSRSNAQL

-196 AWLEITGYGSD
+196 AWLDITGYESD
-207 ELANLRLKDILHP
+207 ELATLRLKDILHP

-229 FDKIKAGEKIPDFEV
+229 FEKIKNGEKIADFEV

-270 AFRCIFHNSTA
+270 AYRCIFHNSTA

-289 KLYASIAQATIR
+289 NLYSNIAQATIR
-301 STNLDDLYV
+301 STNLDDLYL
-310 NIHKELGEVID
+310 NIHQELGKVID

-386 KSIYLYGVV
+386 KKIYLYGVV

-443 IARKQAEDALA
+443 IARKQAEDVLA

-465 GSSHLMWSVNRKM
+465 GSSHLMWSVNRRM

-485 EYAQLIENQLNV
+485 EYLQLIENQLGV
-497 RPELTSS
+497 KPQLTLST
-504 NEKTGFRMVSQNDRR
+504 EKMGFRMVSVEDRK
-519 VLEQKYKLAF
+519 VLEEKYKLAF
-529 KGDQQHFEVQLDTP
+529 KGEQQHFEVQLDSP

-548 WVEVYLNPI
+548 WVEVFLNPI
-557 INNDIIEEV
+557 KNNGNIEEV
-566 SGIGRDITDLKK
+566 SGIGRDITNLKK
-578 YQHDIVQ
+578 YQQDIVK
-585 AKEEAERSLK
+585 AKDEAERSLK

-614 VIGMIDLLTDTPL
+614 VIGMIDLMIDTPL
-627 NVEQKDYVLTIKK
+627 NEEQKDYVQTIRK

-655 AKIEAGKMALH
+655 AKIEAGKMALN

-672 KDVFDRLQ
+672 KDIFDRLQ
-680 ALFSQLATVKNNKI
+680 SLFNQVATAKNNKI
-694 ICTFAENLPDFVIA
+694 ITEYDDNLPEFVIA

-716 LSNLTSNALKFT
+716 LSNFTSNALKFT
-728 ENGTVNISVSLVEK
+728 ENGTVKIKSSLVEK
-742 RGKFNRIKVDV
+742 RGKFNRIKV
-753 EDSGIG
+753 EIIDSGIG

-765 KMLFNAF
+765 KILFNAF

-805 VTSEWGKGSTFWFTV
+805 VTSAWGKGSTFWFTI
-820 ELKET
+820 EIKQT
-825 LISPMMAKKDEPVF
+825 DISPMMAKKDEPVY
-839 KVLNHFD
+839 KVVNHFD
-846 KYHPYLLVV
+846 TYHPYLLVV

-868 LKKSGCE
+868 LRKSGCE

-909 MDGIETTEHLRK
+909 MDGIETTQILRQ
-921 LNTKLPPIIAMTAYA
+921 NNANLPPIIAMTAYA

-963 RKVAEWTAGQ
+963 RKVAEW
-973 LSVISKQSS
+973 VSKQLTINNEQSSSVPLAVKSS
-982 DKISSPNNGLQTVNQ
+982 DSKIAVNQ
-997 QPQIESRTPEQ
+997 SDIFLQPVKNDKLAIE
-1008 TSNIEHQTSNIEHP
+1008 
-1022 ISSIENFEILDQE
+1022 ENSQFTTHKSTLNNYQVLDPE
-1035 IIKQLADSVGG
+1035 IIKQLSDSVGG
-1046 DMSFVASILQGFE
+1046 DKSFVVSILEGFE
-1059 EEATEQIQ
+1059 EEATEQIA

-1081 QGELHTLKGNSGTL
+1081 QGELHTLKGNAGTL

-1110 AKHCDFQLFK
+1110 AKHCDFQVFE
-1120 NEIVILQE
+1120 NEIITLQD

-1136 IAKMSSE
+1136 LIKLKN
-1143 FYFIGSG
+1143 G
-1150 SPPD
+1150 

>member
-1 MRWSHKTKE
+1 MRWTHKTKE
-10 ELVTEIRH
+10 DLIAEIRH

-28 NERGNGTRLS
+28 NERSGEMPLS
-38 VAEELQKTVEN
+38 MASELEKTVEN
-49 LNLVGIVIEEDGVII
+49 LNLVGIVLEDNGTI
-64 FCNVFA
+64 VFSNSFA
-70 SKMLGYE
+70 NRVLGYE
-77 FGELVGQNFFEVL
+77 SGELVGKNFFDVL
-90 VPSEERELRF
+90 VPIEEREQRILSF
-100 TAFQQAMVKGG
+100 NQALEKGG
-111 LFEQKERTV
+111 LFEQRERTM
-120 LTKAAQ
+120 LSKTNQ
-126 IKFVELN
+126 IRYVELN
-133 STVFNDATEDTKYLT
+133 STIFNDATEDVRYLT
-148 IIGEDVTE
+148 VIGEDVTE
-156 RRKVAEALGRSNAQL
+156 RRKVAEALSRSNAQL

-196 AWLEITGYGSD
+196 AWLDITGYESD
-207 ELANLRLKDILHP
+207 ELATLRLKDILHP

-229 FDKIKAGEKIPDFEV
+229 FEKIKNGEKIADFEV

-259 VNCRYDKETPT
+259 VNCRYEKETPT
-270 AFRCIFHNSTA
+270 AYRCIFHNSTA

-289 KLYASIAQATIR
+289 NLYSNIAQATIR

-310 NIHKELGEVID
+310 NIHQELGKVID

-386 KSIYLYGVV
+386 KKIYLYGVV

-443 IARKQAEDALA
+443 IARKQAEDILA

-465 GSSHLMWSVNRKM
+465 GSSHLMWSVNRRM

-485 EYAQLIENQLNV
+485 EYLQLIENQLGV
-497 RPELTSS
+497 KPQLTLST
-504 NEKTGFRMVSQNDRR
+504 EKMGFRMVSFADRK
-519 VLEQKYKLAF
+519 VLEEKYKLAF
-529 KGDQQHFEVQLDTP
+529 KGEQQHFEVQLDSP

-548 WVEVYLNPI
+548 WVEVFLNPI
-557 INNDIIEEV
+557 KNNGNIEEV
-566 SGIGRDITDLKK
+566 SGIGRDITNLKK
-578 YQHDIVQ
+578 YQQDIVK
-585 AKEEAERSLK
+585 AKDEAERSLK

-614 VIGMIDLLTDTPL
+614 VIGMIDLMIDTPL
-627 NVEQKDYVLTIKK
+627 NEEQKDYVQTIRK

-655 AKIEAGKMALH
+655 AKIEAGKMALN
-666 EAPLVF
+666 EAPIVF
-672 KDVFDRLQ
+672 KDIFDRLQ
-680 ALFSQLATVKNNKI
+680 SLFNQVATAKNNKI
-694 ICTFAENLPDFVIA
+694 ITEYDDNLPEFVIA

-716 LSNLTSNALKFT
+716 LSNFTSNALKFT
-728 ENGTVNISVSLVEK
+728 ENGIVRIKSSLVER
-742 RGKFNRIKVDV
+742 RGKFNRIKV
-753 EDSGIG
+753 EIIDSGIG

-765 KMLFNAF
+765 KVLFNAF

-792 SKELCRMMKGEVG
+792 SKELCRMMKGDVG
-805 VTSEWGKGSTFWFTV
+805 VSSEWGKGSTFWFTI
-820 ELKET
+820 EIKQT
-825 LISPMMAKKDEPVF
+825 DISPMMTKKDEPVY

-868 LKKSGCE
+868 LRKSGCE

-909 MDGIETTEHLRK
+909 MDGIETTQILRQ
-921 LNTKLPPIIAMTAYA
+921 NNSDLPPIIAMTAYA

-963 RKVAEWTAGQ
+963 RKVAEWINKAPSAPRGGTFDSEVMDVKVLPRAAAGASLDNFQILDPEIINQ
-973 LSVISKQSS
+973 LS
-982 DKISSPNNGLQTVNQ
+982 
-997 QPQIESRTPEQ
+997 E
-1008 TSNIEHQTSNIEHP
+1008 
-1022 ISSIENFEILDQE
+1022 
-1035 IIKQLADSVGG
+1035 SVGG
-1046 DMSFVASILQGFE
+1046 DMNFVASILEGFE
-1059 EEATEQIQ
+1059 EEATEQINQ
-1067 NAIEGYKANNCKQV
+1067 AIEGYKTNNCKQV
-1081 QGELHTLKGNSGTL
+1081 QGELHTLKGNAGTL

-1110 AKHCDFQLFK
+1110 AKNCDFQVF
-1120 NEIVILQE
+1120 ESEVVILQE
-1128 EFEKFKKE
+1128 EFEEFKKE
-1136 IAKMSSE
+1136 LLKMKNK
-1143 FYFIGSG
+1143 
-1150 SPPD
+1150 

>member
-1 MRWSHKTKE
+1 MRWTHKTKE
-10 ELVTEIRH
+10 DLITEIRH

-28 NERGNGTRLS
+28 NERAGEMPLS
-38 VAEELQKTVEN
+38 MASELEKTVEN
-49 LNLVGIVIEEDGVII
+49 LNLVGIVLDDTGTIM
-64 FCNVFA
+64 FSNSFA
-70 SKMLGYE
+70 NRVLGYE
-77 FGELVGQNFFEVL
+77 HGELVGKNFFDVL
-90 VPSEERELRF
+90 VPAEEREQRINSF
-100 TAFQQAMVKGG
+100 NQALEKGG
-111 LFEQKERTV
+111 LFEQRERTM
-120 LTKAAQ
+120 LSKTNQ
-126 IKFVELN
+126 IRYVELN
-133 STVFNDATEDTKYLT
+133 STIFNDATEDVRYLT
-148 IIGEDVTE
+148 VIGEDVTE
-156 RRKVAEALGRSNAQL
+156 RRKVAEALSRSNAQL

-196 AWLEITGYGSD
+196 AWLEITGYESD
-207 ELANLRLKDILHP
+207 ELATLRLKDILHP

-229 FDKIKAGEKIPDFEV
+229 FEKIKNGEKIADFEV

-270 AFRCIFHNSTA
+270 AYRCIFHNSTA

-289 KLYASIAQATIR
+289 NLYSNIAQATIR
-301 STNLDDLYV
+301 STNLDDLYL
-310 NIHKELGEVID
+310 NIHQELGKVID

-386 KSIYLYGVV
+386 KKIYLYGVV

-443 IARKQAEDALA
+443 IARKQAEDVLA

-465 GSSHLMWSVNRKM
+465 GSSHLMWSVNRRM

-485 EYAQLIENQLNV
+485 EYLQLIENQLGV
-497 RPELTSS
+497 KPQLTLST
-504 NEKTGFRMVSQNDRR
+504 EKMGFRMVSFEDRK
-519 VLEQKYKLAF
+519 VLEEKYKLAF
-529 KGDQQHFEVQLDTP
+529 KGEQQHFEVQLDSP

-548 WVEVYLNPI
+548 WVEVFLNPI
-557 INNDIIEEV
+557 KNNGNIEEV
-566 SGIGRDITDLKK
+566 SGIGRDITNLKK
-578 YQHDIVQ
+578 YQQDIVK
-585 AKEEAERSLK
+585 AKDEAERSLK

-614 VIGMIDLLTDTPL
+614 VIGMIDLMIDTPL
-627 NVEQKDYVLTIKK
+627 NDEQKDYVQTIRK

-655 AKIEAGKMALH
+655 AKIEAGKMALN

-680 ALFSQLATVKNNKI
+680 SLFNQVATAKNNKI
-694 ICTFAENLPDFVIA
+694 ITEYDDNLPEFVIA

-716 LSNLTSNALKFT
+716 LSNFTSNALKFT
-728 ENGTVNISVSLVEK
+728 ENGTVKIKSSLVEK
-742 RGKFNRIKVDV
+742 RGKLNRIKF
-753 EDSGIG
+753 EIIDSGIG

-765 KMLFNAF
+765 KILFNAF

-805 VTSEWGKGSTFWFTV
+805 VTSEWGKGSTFWFTI
-820 ELKET
+820 EIKQT
-825 LISPMMAKKDEPVF
+825 DISPMMVKKDAPVY
-839 KVLNHFD
+839 KVVNHFD
-846 KYHPYLLVV
+846 AYHPYLLVV

-868 LKKSGCE
+868 LRKSGCE

-909 MDGIETTEHLRK
+909 MDGIETTQILRQN
-921 LNTKLPPIIAMTAYA
+921 NTNLPPIIAMTAYA

-963 RKVAEWTAGQ
+963 RKVAEWVGKKELGIGELGIRNQ
-973 LSVISKQSS
+973 LLENSDSVSMI
-982 DKISSPNNGLQTVNQ
+982 TNQ
-997 QPQIESRTPEQ
+997 EQIKNTQ
-1008 TSNIEHQTSNIEHP
+1008 HP
-1022 ISSIENFEILDQE
+1022 IPNSLITDNHKVLDPE
-1035 IIKQLADSVGG
+1035 IIKQLSDSVGG
-1046 DMSFVASILQGFE
+1046 DMSFVVSILEGFE
-1059 EEATEQIQ
+1059 EEATEQIA
-1067 NAIEGYKANNCKQV
+1067 NAIEGYKASNCKKV
-1081 QGELHTLKGNSGTL
+1081 QGELHTLKGNAGTL

-1110 AKHCDFQLFK
+1110 AKHCDFQVFESEVLILQDEFDRFKRELVKMK
-1120 NEIVILQE
+1120 NE
-1128 EFEKFKKE
+1128 
-1136 IAKMSSE
+1136 
-1143 FYFIGSG
+1143 
-1150 SPPD
+1150 